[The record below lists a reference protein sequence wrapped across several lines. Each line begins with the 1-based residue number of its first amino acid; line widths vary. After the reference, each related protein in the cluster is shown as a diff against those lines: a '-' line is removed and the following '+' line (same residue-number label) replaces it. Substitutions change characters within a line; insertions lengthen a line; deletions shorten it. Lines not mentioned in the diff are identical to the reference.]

1 METKFNIGEEVY
13 LKCKVLGIDID
24 TRDCATYTV
33 DLPQGN
39 WYDVATCSCLE
50 ENLEKVPEVPK
61 TKDYNI
67 TLTVPNITYKDM
79 LSIYDKL
86 ESVMTDI
93 VGSDEWDMIGAVIG
107 EEKDNGTD
115 N

>member
-1 METKFNIGEEVY
+1 METKFDIGEEVY
-13 LKCKVLGIDID
+13 LKCKVLDIHANERKGIKYIV
-24 TRDCATYTV
+24 T
-33 DLPQGN
+33 LPEGN
-39 WYDVATCSCLE
+39 FSGAFCLE
-50 ENLEKVPEVPK
+50 ADLEKIHEAPK

-67 TLTVPNITYKDM
+67 TLTVPNITYKHL

-93 VGSDEWDMIGAVIG
+93 VGSDEWGMSGSAIGD
-107 EEKDNGTD
+107 EKDDGAD

>member
-1 METKFNIGEEVY
+1 METKFDVGEEVY
-13 LKCKVLGIDID
+13 LKCKVLSINIDDHGVIKYIV
-24 TRDCATYTV
+24 T
-33 DLPQGN
+33 LPEDNFGN
-39 WYDVATCSCLE
+39 ALCLE
-50 ENLEKVPEVPK
+50 DDLEKVPEAPK

-67 TLTVPNITYKDM
+67 TLTVPNITYKRL

-93 VGSDEWDMIGAVIG
+93 VGSKDWGISGGAIG